1 MLMLNSLTNML
12 CALVVSA
19 TAGQQAQNPP
29 PSPQAPEQQVSSP
42 DDRTPV
48 ALEGLVEVALRQN
61 LTLRGERIQADIVAA
76 EVQAARSTFDPFF
89 ELKPNYTNGSGE
101 VFTTESLEV
110 NPVPPP
116 TAIVSEPRLLTGSE
130 DTTALSTTLSGTLP
144 FSTQYSASL
153 STNLSS
159 QFGVPSDASTLSLAV
174 TQPLLKGRGS
184 GIAGAGVERARFSS
198 EAQFQTFRRQV
209 NLLIADVETAYWNLG
224 SAEAVEQVA
233 ISSLQRSREVLS
245 RNQRL
250 RQLELVADVDVV
262 TSQQAVATRETQLT
276 EATLQRRNAT
286 ETLIFLVFGEGA
298 ADQLVARGLR
308 IRTEP
313 PPDEI
318 PDLPTIETLEN
329 QALGGRHD
337 VRAAQLDLLGVR
349 VSERVAHN
357 AKLPELNLVGSYSAL
372 TTGADGLDLFG
383 ARTSGETQF
392 SGFGAAVTLTYNLRN
407 NAAAAAWAQALLDVK
422 QQRVTISSVENAIR
436 SEVRL
441 AARTIAET
449 SEKLRQAQNA
459 LDLSNQQ
466 YSSGQQQLQLGLI
479 DSFRLLQME
488 EDVASASVVA
498 VQTRYELRL
507 AITAYDLAVGSL
519 DEKYLPA
526 TANPGR

>member
-1 MLMLNSLTNML
+1 MPILNSLTSML

-29 PSPQAPEQQVSSP
+29 PSPQAPEQQVSAT

-48 ALEGLVEVALRQN
+48 ALVDLVEVALRQN
-61 LTLRGERIQADIVAA
+61 LTLRSERIQADIVAA
-76 EVQAARSTFDPFF
+76 GVQAARSTFDPFF

-101 VFTTESLEV
+101 VFTTQSVEP

-116 TAIVSEPRLLTGSE
+116 TVVVTQPRLLTGSQ

-153 STNLSS
+153 STNLLS
-159 QFGVPSDASTLSLAV
+159 QFGLPSDDATLSLAV

-184 GIAGAGVERARFSS
+184 DIAGAGVRRARFSS

-209 NLLIADVETAYWNLG
+209 NLIVADVETAYWNLG
-224 SAEAVEQVA
+224 SVEAVEQVA

-250 RQLELVADVDVV
+250 RQLELVADVDVI
-262 TSQQAVATRETQLT
+262 TAQRAVATRETQLT
-276 EATLQRRNAT
+276 EATLRRRNAA

-308 IRTEP
+308 IRTEL

-318 PDLPTIETLEN
+318 PDMPTIENLEN
-329 QALGGRHD
+329 LALGSRHD
-337 VRAAQLDLLGVR
+337 VKAAQLDLLGVQ
-349 VSERVAHN
+349 VSERVARN
-357 AKLPELNLVGSYSAL
+357 ARLPELNLVGSYSAL
-372 TTGADGLDLFG
+372 TTGTNGLHLFG
-383 ARTSGETQF
+383 AGTAGATQF
-392 SGFGAAVTLTYNLRN
+392 SGFGAAVTLTYDIRN
-407 NAAAAAWAQALLDVK
+407 NAAEAAWAQALLDVR

-441 AARTIAET
+441 AARTIVET
-449 SEKLRQAQNA
+449 SQKLRQAQNA
-459 LDLSNQQ
+459 LDLANQQ
-466 YSSGQQQLQLGLI
+466 YGAGQQQLQLGLI

-488 EDVASASVVA
+488 DDVASASVVA
-498 VQTRYELRL
+498 VQTRYDLRL
-507 AITAYDLAVGSL
+507 AITAYDLSAGSL

-526 TANPGR
+526 TTNPGR